1 MENENNVNENNNND
15 NDNVDLQSQLN
26 ELTNKVN
33 ELNSENEKL
42 SRSKEGL
49 LSDLQ
54 DKKAKLNEFQSK
66 AQNEQE
72 QEALKKGD
80 IDFIVNQRLQ
90 SQKAEF
96 EPVINDYKS
105 QIEALSSEVNKY
117 KSTIERNTVE
127 QQLMKE
133 IQNTDVAKTAIEDVI
148 DFALRNSDIK
158 EGKLVFKDINGNP
171 KTVNSRGEEYGV
183 KDFFNETRNLK
194 PHFFEIKQGTNT
206 QGGNSSNGSKE
217 MTAAEYQKEL
227 MGYPAGSPEQK
238 QLVSDFQSGKII
250 LI

>member
-1 MENENNVNENNNND
+1 MEEENNIDNEN
-15 NDNVDLQSQLN
+15 NVDLQSQLN
-26 ELTNKVN
+26 ELTNK
-33 ELNSENEKL
+33 LNDLTSENEKL
-42 SRSKEGL
+42 ARSKDGL

-105 QIEALSSEVNKY
+105 QIENLSGEVNKY
-117 KSTIERNTVE
+117 RSTIERNTVE

-133 IQNTDVAKTAIEDVI
+133 IQNTDVQKTAIEDVI
-148 DFALRNSDIK
+148 DYALRNSDIK
-158 EGKLVFKDINGNP
+158 EGKLIFKDMNGSP

-183 KDFFNETRNLK
+183 KDFFNEARNAK
-194 PHFFEIKQGTNT
+194 PHFFETKQGTNT
-206 QGGNSSNGSKE
+206 QKGNGSNGVKE
-217 MTAAEYQKEL
+217 MTAVEYQKEL
-227 MGYPAGSPEQK
+227 MTLPAGSPEQK
-238 QLVSDFQSGKII
+238 KLVSEFQAGNII
-250 LI
+250 FI